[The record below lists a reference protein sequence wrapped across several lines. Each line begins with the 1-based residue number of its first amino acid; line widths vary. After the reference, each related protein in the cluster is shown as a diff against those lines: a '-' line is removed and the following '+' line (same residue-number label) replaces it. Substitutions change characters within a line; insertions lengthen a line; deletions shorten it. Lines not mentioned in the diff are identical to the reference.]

1 MPISPRSNCLIFAV
15 IVSVFGASL
24 AFAQSTPSGT
34 AVAPKTV
41 NEPAAERRK
50 ALEAEAASKKQRRK
64 EADQRALEAVEARDR
79 LRADC
84 RRQAKE
90 QNLHL
95 LKRLRFIR
103 KCMAG
108 GSPR

>member
-1 MPISPRSNCLIFAV
+1 MPISPQSNCLTFAV

-34 AVAPKTV
+34 AAAPKTV
-41 NEPAAERRK
+41 YESAGERRK
-50 ALEAEAASKKQRRK
+50 ALEAEAARKQQPRE
-64 EADQRALEAVEARDR
+64 EADKRALEAVEARDR

-84 RRQAKE
+84 RGQAKE

-95 LKRLRFIR
+95 LKRLRFMR
-103 KCMAG
+103 KCMSG